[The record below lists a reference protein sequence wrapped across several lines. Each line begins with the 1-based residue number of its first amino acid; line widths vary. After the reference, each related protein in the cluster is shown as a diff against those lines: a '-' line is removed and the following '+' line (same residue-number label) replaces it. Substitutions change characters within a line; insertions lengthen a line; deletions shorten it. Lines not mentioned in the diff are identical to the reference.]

1 MDEPLIDPA
10 TAGDTVRCEPEV
22 LLDVAGKLTRELLPR
37 LEAARYQ
44 VPDLSPAAAGD
55 WDIAQGYAGT
65 VVRARVATCDSLGFV
80 MEQVQRVV
88 DDLAATAGTVLDAD
102 QRAGAA
108 PGKE

>member
-10 TAGDTVRCEPEV
+10 TAGDVVKCEPEA

-44 VPDLSPAAAGD
+44 VPDLSPAAPGD

-65 VVRARVATCDSLGFV
+65 VVRARMATCDSLDFV
-80 MEQVQRVV
+80 LEQVQRVI
-88 DDLAATAGTVLDAD
+88 DDLAATAGTMRDAD
-102 QRAGAA
+102 QRAAAA